1 MIVTA
6 DASFLAS
13 LYGVDV
19 NTPAARAWM
28 AANAEPVILTG
39 ALRFETE
46 NALRLACFRG
56 RITAVELAQAGACG
70 YRERSRARIL
80 IATDITADVHWAEC
94 SSISARHT
102 LSTGSRT
109 YDITHVA
116 SARVLKADAFL
127 SFDERQRTLAGLL
140 GLKVAP

>member
-6 DASFLAS
+6 DASFLVS

-19 NTPAARAWM
+19 NTPVARAWM
-28 AANAEPVILTG
+28 AANAEPVMMTG

-56 RITAVELAQAGACG
+56 RITTAELAQALADIESDLVQG
-70 YRERSRARIL
+70 IL
-80 IATDITADVHWAEC
+80 ITTPLASDLHWDEC
-94 SSISARHT
+94 RRISAAQT
-102 LSTGSRT
+102 LSTGSRA

-116 SARVLKADAFL
+116 TAVALRADTFL
-127 SFDERQRTLAGLL
+127 SFDGRQRTLAGLV
-140 GLKVAP
+140 GLNVVP

>member
-6 DASFLAS
+6 DASFLVS

-28 AANAEPVILTG
+28 AANAEPILLTG

-46 NALRLACFRG
+46 NALRLACYRG
-56 RITAVELAQAGACG
+56 RITAAELALALAEIESDLAQG
-70 YRERSRARIL
+70 IM
-80 IATDITADVHWAEC
+80 IVTDIASDVHWAEC
-94 SSISARHT
+94 RRISETHT
-102 LSTGSRT
+102 SSTGSRA

-116 SARVLKADAFL
+116 AAIVLKADTFL
-127 SFDERQRTLAGLL
+127 SFDGRQRTLAGLL
-140 GLKVAP
+140 GLMVAP

>member
-6 DASFLAS
+6 DASFLVS

-28 AANAEPVILTG
+28 CANAEPVLLTG

-56 RITAVELAQAGACG
+56 RITAAELAHSLAEIESDLELG
-70 YRERSRARIL
+70 IM
-80 IATDITADVHWAEC
+80 IATDLASEAHWAEC
-94 SSISARHT
+94 RRISAAHT
-102 LSTGSRT
+102 LSTGSRA

-116 SARVLKADAFL
+116 AAIVLRADTFL
-127 SFDERQRTLAGLL
+127 SFDGRQRTLAMLVGLN
-140 GLKVAP
+140 VAP

>member
-1 MIVTA
+1 
-6 DASFLAS
+6 
-13 LYGVDV
+13 
-19 NTPAARAWM
+19 
-28 AANAEPVILTG
+28 
-39 ALRFETE
+39 
-46 NALRLACFRG
+46 
-56 RITAVELAQAGACG
+56 
-70 YRERSRARIL
+70 L

>member
-56 RITAVELAQAGACG
+56 RITAVELAQALADI
-70 YRERSRARIL
+70 ERDL
-80 IATDITADVHWAEC
+80 V
-94 SSISARHT
+94 
-102 LSTGSRT
+102 L
-109 YDITHVA
+109 A
-116 SARVLKADAFL
+116 S
-127 SFDERQRTLAGLL
+127 
-140 GLKVAP
+140 

>member
-6 DASFLAS
+6 DASFLVS

-28 AANAEPVILTG
+28 AVNAEPVLLTG

-56 RITAVELAQAGACG
+56 RITPAELAQALADIESDLVQG
-70 YRERSRARIL
+70 IL
-80 IATDITADVHWAEC
+80 IATPLASDLHWEQC
-94 SSISARHT
+94 RRISATQT
-102 LSTGSRT
+102 LTTGSRA

-116 SARVLKADAFL
+116 AAVVLRADTFL
-127 SFDERQRTLAGLL
+127 SFDGRQRTLAGSV
-140 GLKVAP
+140 GLNVVP